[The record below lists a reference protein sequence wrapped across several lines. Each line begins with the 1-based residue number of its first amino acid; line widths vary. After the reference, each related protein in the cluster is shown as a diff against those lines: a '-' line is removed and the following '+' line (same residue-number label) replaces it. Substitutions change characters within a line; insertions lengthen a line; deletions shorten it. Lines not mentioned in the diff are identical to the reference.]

1 MEPSAQKFENQMRLK
16 VLSYVLG
23 QRLHAPATHALA
35 DDVQDAVGEKTGR
48 IAAFNDARKLLR
60 QMLPR
65 AHFEGPALN
74 EEAMWEDAAA
84 LLSLHFSVAP

>member
-1 MEPSAQKFENQMRLK
+1 MPPSPQKFENLMRLK
-16 VLSYVLG
+16 VLSFMLG

-35 DDVQDAVGEKTGR
+35 EDMQDAVGEKTGR

-60 QMLPR
+60 EMLPR
-65 AHFEGPALN
+65 AHFEGALN
-74 EEAMWEDAAA
+74 EDAMWEDAAA